1 MEKAKDYFDREYD
14 GNHIAMV
21 VDMFDLKS
29 LYGLTEEYAAAQVK
43 KLSIH
48 NVSQQRELLKA
59 FDDWCLNNED
69 ELSSSQD
76 VYIDKFFNSL

>member
-14 GNHIAMV
+14 GNHIATV

-29 LYGLTEEYAAAQVK
+29 LYGLMEEYAEAVK

-48 NVSQQRELLKA
+48 NVVGQSEQLKA
-59 FDDWCLNNED
+59 LED
-69 ELSSSQD
+69 LKDFAYDNCQPH
-76 VYIDKFFNSL
+76 NSDRLAEIMERL

>member
-14 GNHIAMV
+14 GNHIATV

-29 LYGLTEEYAAAQVK
+29 LYGLTEEYAEAQVK

-48 NVSQQRELLKA
+48 NVSKSIAKQYAEFCVRCDREELPLLEL
-59 FDDWCLNNED
+59 DD
-69 ELSSSQD
+69 
-76 VYIDKFFNSL
+76 YIKQYCC